1 MQRLGLAGHKNASY
15 ALLAQLGLLVL
26 HFVLESATQTSN
38 PNPLDVQRLRPTPA
52 SRPTQ
57 QEDRFF
63 QTETRASG
71 LRQRALRQLRA

>member
-1 MQRLGLAGHKNASY
+1 MGWRSLRLDLRLA
-15 ALLAQLGLLVL
+15 

-38 PNPLDVQRLRPTPA
+38 HNPLDVQRLRPIPA
-52 SRPTQ
+52 SGPTQ